1 MPPPPALRRLR
12 QFVSADAADFEVLYP
27 PVVGHTHEDVDRF
40 FSYILSPVLLRRRFE
55 TPEDLSTNVTISDA
69 GINTNGKTHGKT
81 NEAEDNKRK
90 NSHEVKNVAEPASS
104 SSQRTADTDTLAK
117 KRKM

>member
-1 MPPPPALRRLR
+1 MPPPALRRLR
-12 QFVSADAADFEVLYP
+12 QFDSADVADFEVLYP
-27 PVVGHTHEDVDRF
+27 PERDF
-40 FSYILSPVLLRRRFE
+40 QVLCPML
-55 TPEDLSTNVTISDA
+55 EDLTLENPPTDPPDWSTNVTISDA

-81 NEAEDNKRK
+81 NEATDNKRK

-104 SSQRTADTDTLAK
+104 RQRTADTDTLAK